1 MRKLYYEFIAC
12 GLSGISF
19 GSSRCPSLC
28 SEKSVFKGRKPP
40 MSSTAS
46 ETRLMSAASKNYST
60 ITATGGAVTINMGRD
75 SDSRQQKK
83 IPHSEEY
90 GDPYWM
96 GTCYER
102 GAAAQEWEIV
112 DP

>member
-1 MRKLYYEFIAC
+1 
-12 GLSGISF
+12 
-19 GSSRCPSLC
+19 
-28 SEKSVFKGRKPP
+28 
-40 MSSTAS
+40 MSSTVS
-46 ETRLMSAASKNYST
+46 ETRLMSAASKNSSMT
-60 ITATGGAVTINMGRD
+60 TTGGAHTINMGRH

-102 GAAAQEWEIV
+102 GTAAQEWEIV

>member
-1 MRKLYYEFIAC
+1 
-12 GLSGISF
+12 
-19 GSSRCPSLC
+19 
-28 SEKSVFKGRKPP
+28 
-40 MSSTAS
+40 MSSTTS
-46 ETRLMSAASKNYST
+46 KTRLMSATSKNYST
-60 ITATGGAVTINMGRD
+60 TMTTNGAVTIDMGRD